1 MNRTFD
7 AWTEAI
13 LDNADEDLGSKD
25 WPDSSVGSGQFRDA
39 TRKLMQP
46 QRTRSITR
54 PDSQRFPSWNFVTFV
69 VKGFSFTGLTEVS
82 SSLTKTRQL
91 IKFDLIGPISD
102 EILGAYA

>member
-1 MNRTFD
+1 MKTLARRTGP
-7 AWTEAI
+7 TQV
-13 LDNADEDLGSKD
+13 
-25 WPDSSVGSGQFRDA
+25 SVVVNFA
-39 TRKLMQP
+39 MQP
-46 QRTRSITR
+46 ANSCNHQGHEVSQRL
-54 PDSQRFPSWNFVTFV
+54 DSQRFPSWNFVTFV